1 MKDGFYKSAYRIEGL
16 VADLPTKNSKQ
27 HKKVKVGD
35 KRRCISRKDF
45 PWIFSFVGE
54 VKKIDAYSVM
64 VKIISTHVEDVH
76 LVNVYRGR
84 TIVPMEII
92 GVLKT

>member
-1 MKDGFYKSAYRIEGL
+1 MIS
-16 VADLPTKNSKQ
+16 VAVFQEKY
-27 HKKVKVGD
+27 
-35 KRRCISRKDF
+35 F
-45 PWIFSFVGE
+45 PWNFSFVGE
-54 VKKIDAYSVM
+54 VEKIDAYSVM